1 MNEHIWAKHENCLDW
16 SCPIC
21 VGGLGFCTVC
31 NGAEGTLTT
40 ECCGRPITEEEEHRI
55 YIVGDLD
62 FYDGK
67 WRLK

>member
-1 MNEHIWAKHENCLDW
+1 MNEHTWAKHENCSDW

-40 ECCGRPITEEEEHRI
+40 ECCGRPITEEEEHRV
-55 YIVGDLD
+55 YIAGNLD

-67 WRLK
+67 WRAK